1 MNPEEQNIINTYHD
15 YVRAFETLEP
25 NAILPYYHAPCMI
38 ISSKKVY
45 TLATPEEIA
54 SNFALGMEA
63 LRKAEYKRTDII
75 DLDVKLKGIGVAVVI
90 ADLKRYTRD
99 GKQLGSQGGIYRY
112 TYTFRKEE
120 DRWRV
125 VAAISHDP
133 NY

>member
-1 MNPEEQNIINTYHD
+1 MNPEEQNIEKTYRD
-15 YVRAFETLEP
+15 YVKAFETLEP
-25 NAILPYYHAPCMI
+25 NAVLPYYHTPCMI

-45 TLATPEEIA
+45 TLTTPEEIA
-54 SNFALGMEA
+54 ANFAMGMEA
-63 LRKAEYKRTDII
+63 LRKVDYARTDIV
-75 DLDVKLKGIGVAVVI
+75 DLEINLKGVGVAVVS

-112 TYTFRKEE
+112 TYTFRKQE
-120 DRWRV
+120 DNWRV